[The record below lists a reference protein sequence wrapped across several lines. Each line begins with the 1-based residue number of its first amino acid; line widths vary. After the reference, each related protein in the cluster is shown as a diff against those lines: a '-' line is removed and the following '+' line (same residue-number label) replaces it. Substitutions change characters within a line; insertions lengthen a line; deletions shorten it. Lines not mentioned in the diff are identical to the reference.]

1 MGENGI
7 RPCGARLDGQGPQDL
22 VLSDGSRLV
31 LESVTEDHGAHWS
44 RRIAGRSE
52 QVPAGQARDLAGPE
66 FGEYVGVRMRSEA
79 EWLRALSQW
88 ACAEAA
94 RLDEEAAVLS

>member
-1 MGENGI
+1 MGESGI

-31 LESVTEDHGAHWS
+31 LESATEDHGSRWS
-44 RRIAGRSE
+44 RRIAGRSKR
-52 QVPAGQARDLAGPE
+52 VPATQARDLAGPE
-66 FGEYVGVRMRSEA
+66 FGEYVEVRMRSEA

-88 ACAEAA
+88 ARAEAA